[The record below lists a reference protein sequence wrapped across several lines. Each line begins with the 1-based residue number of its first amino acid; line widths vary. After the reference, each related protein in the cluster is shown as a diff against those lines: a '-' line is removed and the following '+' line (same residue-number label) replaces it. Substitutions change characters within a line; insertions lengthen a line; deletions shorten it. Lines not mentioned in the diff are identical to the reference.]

1 MENRCKDYL
10 ITLTTDDEVIEL
22 ALVKGKGVAFHM
34 MTYFDDVYKKEGKVE
49 MVELKRR
56 KLKTTKRAE
65 AFYGK
70 EMI

>member
-34 MTYFDDVYKKEGKVE
+34 LTYFDDVYKNEGNVE
-49 MVELKRR
+49 MVESKRR
-56 KLKTTKRAE
+56 KLKVSEKNII
-65 AFYGK
+65 K
-70 EMI
+70 

>member
-1 MENRCKDYL
+1 MCRDFL

-49 MVELKRR
+49 MVESKRR
-56 KLKTTKRAE
+56 KLKVSEKN
-65 AFYGK
+65 Y
-70 EMI
+70 